1 MHPYITLAIAEQ
13 RVADMRSHA
22 ATRRLAKAIKANAA
36 RSRVQR
42 LPADDRATEVPVVHD
57 DRNPARPLASSRR

>member
-22 ATRRLAKAIKANAA
+22 AARRLAKAIKADAA
-36 RSRVQR
+36 RVSRTAA
-42 LPADDRATEVPVVHD
+42 PGA
-57 DRNPARPLASSRR
+57 